1 MPSAIWEIFSE
12 FLILRK
18 LFHEFLIEW
27 NNSKIWEMREIFPIM
42 QEKTCNN
49 YFTVKCLLKSNT
61 ARVILPSHW
70 LQQAFIIWF
79 KANLVE
85 AKTAK
90 TSLPAYIS
98 ICICQYQYF
107 VLCLFVLYSMYFW
120 NRLLFECFVP
130 DIPLLLKAR
139 TYLLSCRFRRVDI
152 LYIKFRFH
160 ETFTVTNSVTRILLI
175 ETQCWFT
182 LNLHMSAFG

>member
-1 MPSAIWEIFSE
+1 MNEIIAKYEKWE
-12 FLILRK
+12 K
-18 LFHEFLIEW
+18 Y
-27 NNSKIWEMREIFPIM
+27 FPIL

-49 YFTVKCLLKSNT
+49 YFIVKCLLKSNT
-61 ARVILPSHW
+61 ARVILPSYW
-70 LQQAFIIWF
+70 LQRASIIWF
-79 KANLVE
+79 RANLVE

-107 VLCLFVLYSMYFW
+107 VLCLFVLYSMFFG
-120 NRLLFECFVP
+120 NRLVFECFVP

-182 LNLHMSAFG
+182 LNLHMSALG